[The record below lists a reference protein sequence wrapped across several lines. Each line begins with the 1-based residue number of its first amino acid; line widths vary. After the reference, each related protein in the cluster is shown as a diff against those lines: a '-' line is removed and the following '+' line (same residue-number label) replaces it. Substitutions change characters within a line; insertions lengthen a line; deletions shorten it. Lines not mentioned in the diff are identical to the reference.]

1 MFRPLLVTALTVTTS
16 CGALLAQA
24 SEKTIVQVAAEAGQ
38 FKTLLAAAK
47 AADLVDTLSGKGPF
61 TIFAPTDA
69 AFDKL
74 GKKTIGELLLP
85 ENKQKLAAV
94 LTYHVVS
101 GKVPAAKVVG
111 EKSVMSL
118 QGSPLAIE
126 VVDGKVR
133 IGGANVVSTDIM
145 ASNGIIHVIDTVM
158 LPPAAPN
165 LVEAATKAGTFGT
178 LLKAAVAAGLAD
190 TLAKG
195 GPFTVFAPTDAAF
208 AKLGDA
214 TIAELLLPANK
225 DKLAGILKHHIVAGE
240 VKAAQAVGLKEAK
253 ALDGTMLTLKYDGKV
268 LMVGGSKVVATDVMA
283 SNGVIHVVDAVI
295 LPAN

>member
-1 MFRPLLVTALTVTTS
+1 MLVTVAAIGTTF
-16 CGALLAQA
+16 GTLLAQDA
-24 SEKTIVQVAAEAGQ
+24 RKNVVQVAAEAGQ
-38 FKTLLAAAK
+38 FQTLLAAAK
-47 AADLVDTLSGKGPF
+47 AADLVETLSGKGPF
-61 TIFAPTDA
+61 TIFAPTDE
-69 AFDKL
+69 AFGKL
-74 GKKTIGELLLP
+74 GKATITDLLKP
-85 ENKQKLAAV
+85 ENKSKLAAI
-94 LTYHVVS
+94 LTYHVVGS
-101 GKVPAAKVVG
+101 KLPAAKVVG
-111 EKSVMSL
+111 EKSLMSL
-118 QGSPLAIE
+118 QGSPLAVE
-126 VVDGKVR
+126 VKDGKVR
-133 IGGANVVSTDIM
+133 IGGANVVTTDIM
-145 ASNGIIHVIDTVM
+145 ASNGVIHVIDSVM

-214 TIAELLLPANK
+214 TIADLLLPANK
-225 DKLAGILKHHIVAGE
+225 DRLATILKHHIVAGE

-253 ALDGTMLTLKYDGKV
+253 ALDGSMLNLKYDGKV

-295 LPAN
+295 LPTN

>member
-1 MFRPLLVTALTVTTS
+1 MFRSTLITAVAITTTFA
-16 CGALLAQA
+16 ALAAQ
-24 SEKTIVQVAAEAGQ
+24 EGQKNLVQVAAEAGQ
-38 FKTLLAAAK
+38 FQTLLAAAK
-47 AADLVDTLSGKGPF
+47 AADLVETLSGKGPF
-61 TIFAPTDA
+61 TVFAPTDA
-69 AFDKL
+69 AFEKL
-74 GKKTIGELLLP
+74 GKKTIAELLKP
-85 ENKQKLAAV
+85 ENKPKLAAI
-94 LTYHVVS
+94 LTYHVVGS
-101 GKVPAAKVVG
+101 KLPAAKVTG
-111 EKSVMSL
+111 EKSLMSL

-126 VVDGKVR
+126 VMDGKVR
-133 IGGANVVSTDIM
+133 IGGANVVTTDVM
-145 ASNGIIHVIDTVM
+145 ASNGIIHVIDTVLM
-158 LPPAAPN
+158 PPAAPN

-214 TIAELLLPANK
+214 TIADLLLPANK

-253 ALDGTMLTLKYDGKV
+253 ALDGTMLNLHYDGKV